1 MSQQL
6 HPTGVTA
13 NGGLPQVPEKAIPR
27 GQEEQPPIRTSEDS
41 DRKRLLR
48 NSYQS
53 THTVVPSIAERPSEE
68 FSDRGQT
75 TSPSK
80 QQVMPWQPMD
90 AEPQPRTSVDI
101 RPPGPGTY
109 GRSTSNDYTVYNA
122 GGSTPTPADPHDP
135 YHPSNAIQYRGNDSY
150 FHKPMQRAG
159 MNSAMRDT
167 TEAGSVK
174 SARYTP
180 LGNGHQPRKSLSRAH
195 FHNDGYASSIEPA
208 EPAEPA
214 EPDTPQKPAPLRKRG
229 TSIYIVR
236 DGGGD
241 DDGSPPPGDFLRLP
255 LMGWLKGPVRNHF
268 VAVLGEFVGTTMFL
282 FFAFAGTVV
291 ANVGA
296 KESANSTTT
305 TEKVGFSPIVTLYVS
320 VAFGFSLM
328 VNVWIFFRVSGGLF
342 NPAVTLGM
350 VMTNTIDYIRGF
362 LLVGAQLVGA
372 IFASFLTQVLFP
384 AEYNVRTTLS
394 TDTSIARGVF
404 IEAML
409 TAELVF
415 TVFMLAKEKHKATY
429 MAPVGIGLALFVAEL
444 VGVFFTGGSL
454 NPARSFGPCVTTGM
468 FDPEHW
474 IYWVGPAIGAIA
486 AVAFYRFIKVLEYEM
501 ANPGQDDNDVDAEQ
515 ASLRNKRATST
526 YGDKDMA

>member
-1 MSQQL
+1 
-6 HPTGVTA
+6 
-13 NGGLPQVPEKAIPR
+13 
-27 GQEEQPPIRTSEDS
+27 
-41 DRKRLLR
+41 
-48 NSYQS
+48 
-53 THTVVPSIAERPSEE
+53 
-68 FSDRGQT
+68 
-75 TSPSK
+75 
-80 QQVMPWQPMD
+80 
-90 AEPQPRTSVDI
+90 
-101 RPPGPGTY
+101 
-109 GRSTSNDYTVYNA
+109 
-122 GGSTPTPADPHDP
+122 
-135 YHPSNAIQYRGNDSY
+135 
-150 FHKPMQRAG
+150 
-159 MNSAMRDT
+159 DT
-167 TEAGSVK
+167 TEAGSMK

-195 FHNDGYASSIEPA
+195 FHTDGYASSIEPTD
-208 EPAEPA
+208 PV

-236 DGGGD
+236 DGGGEGD
-241 DDGSPPPGDFLRLP
+241 DDNGSPPPGDFLRLP

-305 TEKVGFSPIVTLYVS
+305 MEKVGFSPIVTLYVS

-384 AEYNVRTTLS
+384 ADYNVRTTLS

-468 FDPEHW
+468 FDQEHW
-474 IYWVGPAIGAIA
+474 IYWVGPALGAIA

-515 ASLRNKRATST
+515 ASLKNKRAAST

>member
-1 MSQQL
+1 MSHQL

-13 NGGLPQVPEKAIPR
+13 SGGLPQVPEKAMPR
-27 GQEEQPPIRTSEDS
+27 GQEDQPPVRTSEES

-122 GGSTPTPADPHDP
+122 GGSTPTPADPQDP

-159 MNSAMRDT
+159 MNPAIRDT
-167 TEAGSVK
+167 TEAGSMK

-208 EPAEPA
+208 DPV
-214 EPDTPQKPAPLRKRG
+214 EPDTPQKGPAPLRKRG

-236 DGGGD
+236 DGGGGND

-384 AEYNVRTTLS
+384 ADYNVRTTLS

-468 FDPEHW
+468 FDQEHW
-474 IYWVGPAIGAIA
+474 IYWVGPALGAIA

-515 ASLRNKRATST
+515 ASLKNKRAAST

>member
-214 EPDTPQKPAPLRKRG
+214 EPDTPQKPALLRKRG

-342 NPAVTLGM
+342 MTLGM

-454 NPARSFGPCVTTGM
+454 NPARSFGP
-468 FDPEHW
+468 
-474 IYWVGPAIGAIA
+474 IGAIA

-515 ASLRNKRATST
+515 ASLRNKRAAST